1 MSIEHEIRILENQ
14 LRDTEAK
21 LKNFQQNPASNHPF
35 IIETVKKINKIHD
48 DLRLLRRHEYD
59 NRNRVDISEDR

>member
-14 LRDTEAK
+14 LRDAESK
-21 LKNFQQNPASNHPF
+21 LKSFQRDPASNHAF
-35 IIETVKKINKIHD
+35 IVETVKKINQIHD

-59 NRNRVDISEDR
+59 NRNRVDISDDR